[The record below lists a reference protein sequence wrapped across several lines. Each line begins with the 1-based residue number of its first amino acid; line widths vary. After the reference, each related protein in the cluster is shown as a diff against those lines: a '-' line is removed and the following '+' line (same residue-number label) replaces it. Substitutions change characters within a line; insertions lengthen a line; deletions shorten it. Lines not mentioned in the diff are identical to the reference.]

1 MFFSVLSY
9 QEIILLMTSLLFSLT
24 VHEYSHA
31 RAAYSLGDFTAFYR
45 NRMNLNPLN
54 HLDLFGTMALLFIGF
69 GWAKPVPVDLRNLK
83 NPRRDMFLVAMAGP
97 ASNFL
102 LAFLGSLI
110 FNLNFL
116 FGISFFAELIRPL
129 EYFIYV
135 NIMLGIFN
143 LLPLHPLDGSRVI
156 PLIIKNP
163 TTLMKFQE
171 NAPKVFFILIFM
183 NILSPPFPP
192 ILGYMIGY
200 PSQMVY
206 FILTGSFF
214 SFGG

>member
-1 MFFSVLSY
+1 
-9 QEIILLMTSLLFSLT
+9 MTSLLFSLT

-116 FGISFFAELIRPL
+116 FGISFFAELVRPL

-135 NIMLGIFN
+135 NIMFQFQN
-143 LLPLHPLDGSRVI
+143 L
-156 PLIIKNP
+156 
-163 TTLMKFQE
+163 F
-171 NAPKVFFILIFM
+171 
-183 NILSPPFPP
+183 
-192 ILGYMIGY
+192 
-200 PSQMVY
+200 
-206 FILTGSFF
+206 
-214 SFGG
+214 